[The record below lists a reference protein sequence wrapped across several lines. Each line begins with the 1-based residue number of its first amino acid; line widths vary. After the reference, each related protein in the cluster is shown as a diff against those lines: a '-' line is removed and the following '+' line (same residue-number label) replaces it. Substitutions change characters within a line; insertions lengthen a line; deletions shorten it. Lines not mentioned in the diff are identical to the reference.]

1 METNL
6 SSPWVKK
13 FRILT
18 LCLIFSGALNI
29 GLLAAFIFFMLKEK
43 QVSFSISRP
52 AISKGKQEPTNT
64 QLFASM
70 EKLTFRELVSFL
82 TNKEMVEEGFSKRD
96 LAVAALVGFHNFNI
110 EKALTAAP
118 LQKRVF
124 EISDHRKIEV
134 FPGLSEDQFEA
145 IIRYAYQEKWPLT
158 SKGLFALLQKWD
170 PAARDESLEQAFWV
184 TPEFYSLQ
192 VLFQKTE
199 APQSPTTLLDLSCE
213 GNWDLLERFHREQ
226 SQMLDLSVDKRR
238 RLLLSYLAL
247 QSPTAAH
254 LLLKTDFVFA
264 LKKLEDKGILDLI
277 ALLKNKTE
285 ESERFC
291 VELLRSPRSD
301 AIWQAAAIRLYGFVG
316 ESLSTP
322 LDPKE
327 ALIRF
332 ASNAIT
338 PAPVQASTQA
348 PVQEL
353 TVASPKPIAA
363 VVKPPSKET
372 SNPATLF
379 HIVKEGESL
388 WKIAR
393 QYKVKLEELVSS
405 NELEKDRLFPG
416 MTLRIPQTTT
426 QGTGSEPPR

>member
-1 METNL
+1 MEANL
-6 SSPWVKK
+6 SNPWVKK

-18 LCLIFSGALNI
+18 LCIIFSGALNI
-29 GLLAAFIFFMLKEK
+29 GLLAAFIFFMLKER

-52 AISKGKQEPTNT
+52 ALSKGKQEPTNV
-64 QLFASM
+64 QLFVSM

-82 TNKEMVEEGFSKRD
+82 TNKELVEEGFSKRD
-96 LAVAALVGFHNFNI
+96 LAVAALVAFHHFNI

-124 EISDHRKIEV
+124 EISDNRKIEV
-134 FPGLSEDQFEA
+134 FPGLTEDQFEA

-199 APQSPTTLLDLSCE
+199 APQNPSILLDLACE

-238 RLLLSYLAL
+238 RVLLSYLAL

-254 LLLKTDFVFA
+254 LLLKTDFIFA

-277 ALLKNKTE
+277 GLLKNKTE
-285 ESERFC
+285 EAERFC

-301 AIWQAAAIRLYGFVG
+301 AIWQAAAIRLYGYVG
-316 ESLSTP
+316 ESLSAP

-332 ASNAIT
+332 ASNPATPSLAPEPAAAAPKSIAGVAK
-338 PAPVQASTQA
+338 PAP
-348 PVQEL
+348 
-353 TVASPKPIAA
+353 
-363 VVKPPSKET
+363 KEV
-372 SNPATLF
+372 SSPATLF

-393 QYKVKLEELVSS
+393 QYKVKLEDLVSS

-416 MTLRIPQTTT
+416 MTLRIPSA